1 MPQIAFFEGS
11 SLLSQLL
18 SAAGWAFRPPSENRQ
33 ISPLRTSAQVLLFRF
48 SGALNLEAKILIDAV
63 SNSLYHLMLHF
74 LILHGVVVALIG
86 HKTHL

>member
-11 SLLSQLL
+11 PLLSQLR
-18 SAAGWAFRPPSENRQ
+18 SAAGWAFRPPSESVNQ
-33 ISPLRTSAQVLLFRF
+33 SPVHKWPGTDFLLLA
-48 SGALNLEAKILIDAV
+48 ALNLEAKVLIDAV